1 LKESRKST
9 PGGKMKL
16 LVIKT
21 LITSIASIG
30 LLGLFNP
37 NQASAQLIPEPWVAI
52 GSKDSAITYAGGVK
66 VFGFGLEVGTGKDG
80 VMGTDVLKFI
90 NLPFISPYVGVGY
103 YSTKQEVSLSGGIHV
118 ETSKHIFIGAGYN
131 SVRGF
136 NGQIGIKL

>member
-1 LKESRKST
+1 
-9 PGGKMKL
+9 MKP

-90 NLPFISPYVGVGY
+90 NLPLYRHTLEWGIIQLSKKFHFPVAY
-103 YSTKQEVSLSGGIHV
+103 TWKQVNTFLLEQDIILFGDL
-118 ETSKHIFIGAGYN
+118 TDK
-131 SVRGF
+131 
-136 NGQIGIKL
+136 

>member
-1 LKESRKST
+1 
-9 PGGKMKL
+9 MKL

-21 LITSIASIG
+21 LITSITSLG

-37 NQASAQLIPEPWVAI
+37 NQASAQLIPEPWIAV

-80 VMGTDVLKFI
+80 VTGTDVLKFI
-90 NLPFISPYVGVGY
+90 NLPFISPYLGVGY
-103 YSTKQEVSLSGGIHV
+103 YSTNQEVSFSGGIHV